1 MSHGFLIGAPSSGC
15 GKTTFTIGLLRAL
28 VRRGVNVQPFKCG
41 PDYID
46 TQFHKMASGRESVN
60 LDSFM
65 ASSEHV
71 KNVFS
76 HYAAD
81 AECAILEG
89 AMGLF
94 DGYERWHGSS
104 AEIAHL
110 TGVPVVLVIDAKS
123 MAYSLAPIL
132 HGMKTFAAL
141 GDTMKIAGVVL
152 NRVSS
157 ASHRQ
162 LLSKACADVGVCCLG
177 FLPDDASLKMPSRYL
192 GLSLTDSDRMEQF
205 MAHAAQIVEKYVD
218 IDRLLE
224 LCAHQTVT
232 DKTNVF
238 PRRADSDIH
247 PRLSIAVACDEA
259 FNFTYRANIDAL
271 SAMGQVA
278 FFSPLRDAE
287 VPKCDLLYIPGG
299 YPELYVDELS
309 SNESMRRSVKE
320 YAERGGRVLAEC
332 GGMMYMCSSIDGKAM
347 CDVLPFRATMEGARL
362 HMGYRQAEL
371 NGIVIRGHEFHYSS
385 VDDEGDMHP
394 DISKLRTQCSAIGRP
409 VDTPIYRYKNVV
421 ASYTHWYW
429 AEKGLPLNKLYNQAI
444 YGTI

>member
-28 VRRGVNVQPFKCG
+28 VRRGVNVQPFKSG

-46 TQFHKMASGRESVN
+46 TQFHRMASGRESVN

-65 ASSEHV
+65 ASAEHV
-71 KNVFS
+71 RNVFS
-76 HYAAD
+76 HYAAES
-81 AECAILEG
+81 ECAIVEG

-94 DGYERWHGSS
+94 DGYDRWHGSS

-110 TGVPVVLVIDAKS
+110 LGVPVILVIDAKS

-141 GDTMKIAGVVL
+141 GETMKIAGVVL

-162 LLSKACADVGVCCLG
+162 LLSKACADVGVSCLG

-192 GLSLTDSDRMEQF
+192 GLSLTDSEKMEQF
-205 MAHAAQIVEKYVD
+205 MVHAAQIVEKNVD

-224 LCAHQTVT
+224 LCAHQLVT
-232 DKTNVF
+232 DGTNVF
-238 PRRADSDIH
+238 PRRADSDAQ
-247 PRLSIAVACDEA
+247 PEFSIAVACDEA

-278 FFSPLRDAE
+278 FFSPLHDAA
-287 VPKCDLLYIPGG
+287 VPQCDLLYIPGG
-299 YPELYVDELS
+299 YPELYVEALS
-309 SNESMRRSVKE
+309 ANEGMRRSVKE

-332 GGMMYMCSSIDGKAM
+332 GGMMYLCSSIDEKEM
-347 CDVLPFRATMEGARL
+347 CDVLPFRASMEGARL

-385 VDDEGDMHP
+385 VDDRGDMHP
-394 DISKLRTQCSAIGRP
+394 DISIQRTQRSATGRA

-429 AEKGLPLNKLYNQAI
+429 AEKGLPLNKLYNQA
-444 YGTI
+444 T

>member
-1 MSHGFLIGAPSSGC
+1 M
-15 GKTTFTIGLLRAL
+15 
-28 VRRGVNVQPFKCG
+28 QPFKCG

-46 TQFHKMASGRESVN
+46 TQFHRMASGRESVN

-71 KNVFS
+71 RNVFS
-76 HYAAD
+76 HYAAES
-81 AECAILEG
+81 ECAIVEG

-94 DGYERWHGSS
+94 DGYNRWNGSS

-110 TGVPVVLVIDAKS
+110 LGVPVILVIDAKS

-141 GDTMKIAGVVL
+141 GETMKIAGVVL

-162 LLSKACADVGVCCLG
+162 LLSKACADVGVSCLG

-192 GLSLTDSDRMEQF
+192 GLSLTDSEKMEQF
-205 MAHAAQIVEKYVD
+205 MAHAAQIVEKNVD
-218 IDRLLE
+218 IDRLME
-224 LCAHQTVT
+224 LCAHQLVT
-232 DKTNVF
+232 DGTNVF
-238 PRRADSDIH
+238 PKRADSDAH
-247 PRLSIAVACDEA
+247 PGLSIAVACDEA

-278 FFSPLRDAE
+278 FFSPLRDAA
-287 VPKCDLLYIPGG
+287 VPQCDLLYIPGG
-299 YPELYVDELS
+299 YPELYVEALS
-309 SNESMRRSVKE
+309 ANESMKRSVKE

-332 GGMMYMCSSIDGKAM
+332 GGMMYLCSSIDEKEM
-347 CDVLPFRATMEGARL
+347 CDVLPFRASMEGARL

-371 NGIVIRGHEFHYSS
+371 NGIIIRGHEFHYSS
-385 VDDEGDMHP
+385 VDDESDMHP
-394 DISKLRTQCSAIGRP
+394 DISILRTQRSATGRAI
-409 VDTPIYRYKNVV
+409 DTPIYRYKNVV

-429 AEKGLPLNKLYNQAI
+429 AEKGLPLNKLYNQA
-444 YGTI
+444 T